1 MNGQSVS
8 AEPTSAATP
17 WSSWDLVRWFCHELA
32 TMSGTADVHHHVRG
46 MGAHCFL
53 WLSALQVARTGQLLA
68 RWRLTLPMPDETP
81 SVAIATAAMDL
92 AAQPPQLWEPFVA
105 GVGGRQ
111 AAANSWYQA
120 TSVMLFD
127 AIFLAR
133 DAVAQGWVP
142 DDEWHRHT
150 LPMALQQAALTA
162 QAAFNTVVRPEH
174 EDGVWSSAAWSAD
187 GSLVTAPVPWYWDCD
202 EPKPIKYNL
211 DPEALRAAQAR
222 FGTG

>member
-1 MNGQSVS
+1 MS
-8 AEPTSAATP
+8 
-17 WSSWDLVRWFCHELA
+17 VRWFCHELA
-32 TMSGTADVHHHVRG
+32 TQPGAEDVHHHVRG
-46 MGAHCFL
+46 MGARCL
-53 WLSALQVARTGQLLA
+53 MWLSALQAARTGHLTA
-68 RWRLTLPMPDETP
+68 RWRLNLPMPDETP

-105 GVGGRQ
+105 GAGGRQ

-133 DAVAQGWVP
+133 DAAAQGWVP

-150 LPMALQQAALTA
+150 LPMALQQAPFTA
-162 QAAFNTVVRPEH
+162 QAAFNTAVLDEH
-174 EDGVWSSAAWSAD
+174 EELLESWRASSAAWTAD
-187 GSLVTAPVPWYWDCD
+187 VSLVTAPTPWYWDCD

-222 FGTG
+222 FGTTG